1 MGARRGPARS
11 ATLLSDRSAGKI
23 FGSSDEIACVI
34 GFDGRIAEV
43 NAGWMRDL
51 GANIDKAG
59 SVMYVDLV
67 HPDDRE
73 CTVRSIQALKTGK
86 LSTTEIENRFRRED
100 GTYRLVRWHYNVER
114 SEELLY
120 GLGHDITDLKT
131 RQADLDADA
140 QTRQADLDTDAR
152 YRLIV
157 DATEALAIT
166 DANDIYTY
174 VSPGFLPLLGYLPEE
189 LIGKPVTS
197 LIHQEDRAV
206 AAASRKQAARTAGT
220 HSVSLRFRR
229 KDGSYAW
236 IESRTMSVFDPTTGA
251 LRETQAV
258 MRDISE
264 RKEAQLA
271 VERQAVTDALTGLDN
286 RLLLN
291 DRLNQALRR
300 LRRTPGLV
308 GVLMLDLDHFKVIND
323 TLGHQIGD
331 GVLVAVARRLQGLA
345 RPDDTVARFGGDE
358 FVIVVQGMRTTADLT
373 AFAERIVA
381 GLREPLKIGD
391 EEIVNTVS
399 VGIAVT
405 SMSDHLPADLIREA
419 DLALYRAKGSGRD
432 RHEVYGEALQVR
444 AIERLETERLLRR
457 AITDKRL
464 VIEYQPI
471 IDLATGLA
479 VEAEALLRVDDSD
492 RGLLMPADFLSVAEE
507 SGLLPQMDDW
517 MRTSALTQFS
527 AWRSNPALSA
537 IACIAVNAT
546 ARELVNGEFASVL
559 ADRLLE
565 TNLEG
570 RHVAIEVTEHVLLQT
585 SNSAMTSLADLRSL
599 GVHIG
604 LDDFG
609 MGYSALSYLQAY
621 PLDYLKI
628 DRSFVERMGSDRRSS
643 SIIAAMIQ
651 LAHAMDLVV
660 VAEGIETEDQLSKL
674 RSLGCD
680 RGQGY
685 VFSRPVGA
693 VAFAQFLEAQA
704 A

>member
-23 FGSSDEIACVI
+23 FGSSDEIACVF

-51 GANIDKAG
+51 GDNIDKAG

-73 CTVRSIQALKTGK
+73 ATVRRIQALKTGK
-86 LSTTEIENRFRRED
+86 LSAAEIENRFRRED
-100 GTYRLVRWHYNVER
+100 GSYRLLRWHYNVER
-114 SEELLY
+114 SEELVY
-120 GLGHDITDLKT
+120 ALGHDITDAKT
-131 RQADLDADA
+131 READLDA
-140 QTRQADLDTDAR
+140 DAR

-157 DATEALAIT
+157 DATEALAVT
-166 DANDIYTY
+166 DANEVYTY
-174 VSPGFLPLLGYLPEE
+174 VSPGFLPLLGYAPED
-189 LIGKPVTS
+189 LIGKPVAS

-206 AAASRKQAARTAGT
+206 AAASRKQAARTAEA

-229 KDGSYAW
+229 KDGSFAW
-236 IESRTMSVFDPTTGA
+236 IESRTMSVFDPATGA

-323 TLGHQIGD
+323 TLGHQVGD
-331 GVLVAVARRLQGLA
+331 GVLVAVAHRLQGLA

-358 FVIVVQGMRTTADLT
+358 FVIVVQGMRTTSDLT
-373 AFAERIVA
+373 AFAERIVT
-381 GLREPLKIGD
+381 GLREPLRIGD
-391 EEIVNTVS
+391 EEIVTTVS

-432 RHEVYGEALQVR
+432 RHEVYGEALQIR
-444 AIERLETERLLRR
+444 AVERLETERLLRR

-471 IDLATGLA
+471 IDLATGMA

-507 SGLLPQMDDW
+507 SGLLPAMDDW

-527 AWRSNPALSA
+527 AWRSNPALNA
-537 IACIAVNAT
+537 IGCIAVNAT

-559 ADRLLE
+559 ADRLRE
-565 TNLEG
+565 TELEG
-570 RHVAIEVTEHVLLQT
+570 RHLAIEVTEHVLLQT

-628 DRSFVERMGSDRRSS
+628 DRSFIERMGSDRRSS

-660 VAEGIETEDQLSKL
+660 VAEGIETQDQLSKL
-674 RSLGCD
+674 RALGCD

-693 VAFAQFLEAQA
+693 VAFAQYLQAQA

>member
-1 MGARRGPARS
+1 MGARRGPVRS

-23 FGSSDEIACVI
+23 FGSSDEIACVS

-43 NAGWMRDL
+43 TAGWMRDL

-73 CTVRSIQALKTGK
+73 RTVRRIQELKTGS
-86 LSTTEIENRFRRED
+86 LSATEIENRFRRED
-100 GTYRLVRWHYNVER
+100 GSYRLLRWHYNVER

-120 GLGHDITDLKT
+120 ALGHDITDAKT
-131 RQADLDADA
+131 RESDLDADA
-140 QTRQADLDTDAR
+140 H

-157 DATEALAIT
+157 DATEALAVT
-166 DANDIYTY
+166 DANEVYTY
-174 VSPGFLPLLGYLPEE
+174 VSPGFLPLLGYAPED
-189 LIGKPVTS
+189 LIGKPVAS

-206 AAASRKQAARTAGT
+206 AAAARKQPPRAPGA

-236 IESRTMSVFDPTTGA
+236 IESRTMSVFDPATGA

-323 TLGHQIGD
+323 TLGHQVGD
-331 GVLVAVARRLQGLA
+331 GVLVAVAHRLQGLA

-358 FVIVVQGMRTTADLT
+358 FVIVVQGMRTTSDLT
-373 AFAERIVA
+373 AFAERIVT

-492 RGLLMPADFLSVAEE
+492 RGLLMP
-507 SGLLPQMDDW
+507 
-517 MRTSALTQFS
+517 
-527 AWRSNPALSA
+527 
-537 IACIAVNAT
+537 I
-546 ARELVNGEFASVL
+546 
-559 ADRLLE
+559 
-565 TNLEG
+565 
-570 RHVAIEVTEHVLLQT
+570 
-585 SNSAMTSLADLRSL
+585 
-599 GVHIG
+599 
-604 LDDFG
+604 
-609 MGYSALSYLQAY
+609 
-621 PLDYLKI
+621 
-628 DRSFVERMGSDRRSS
+628 
-643 SIIAAMIQ
+643 
-651 LAHAMDLVV
+651 
-660 VAEGIETEDQLSKL
+660 
-674 RSLGCD
+674 
-680 RGQGY
+680 
-685 VFSRPVGA
+685 
-693 VAFAQFLEAQA
+693 
-704 A
+704 

>member
-23 FGSSDEIACVI
+23 IGSSADIACAF

-73 CTVRSIQALKTGK
+73 CTARRIQALKTGK
-86 LSTTEIENRFRRED
+86 LSTAEIENRFRRED
-100 GTYRLVRWHYNVER
+100 GSYRLLHWHYNVDR
-114 SEELLY
+114 SEKLLY
-120 GLGHDITDLKT
+120 GLAQDITDT
-131 RQADLDADA
+131 HTGQAELDA
-140 QTRQADLDTDAR
+140 DAR

-157 DATEALAIT
+157 DATEALAVT
-166 DANDIYTY
+166 DANEIYTY
-174 VSPGFLPLLGYLPEE
+174 VSPGFLPLLGYAPED
-189 LIGKPVTS
+189 LIGKPVAS

-206 AAASRKQAARTAGT
+206 AAASRKQAARTAGA

-300 LRRTPGLV
+300 LRRNPGLV

-323 TLGHQIGD
+323 TLGHQVGD
-331 GVLVAVARRLQGLA
+331 GVLVAVAHRLQRLA

-358 FVIVVQGMRTTADLT
+358 FVIVVQGMRTTSDLT
-373 AFAERIVA
+373 AFADRIVT

-399 VGIAVT
+399 IGIAVT

-457 AITDKRL
+457 AISDKRL

-492 RGLLMPADFLSVAEE
+492 RGLLLPAEFLSVAEE

-585 SNSAMTSLADLRSL
+585 SNSAMTSLAALRDL

-628 DRSFVERMGSDRRSS
+628 DRSFVERVRL
-643 SIIAAMIQ
+643 Q
-651 LAHAMDLVV
+651 V
-660 VAEGIETEDQLSKL
+660 
-674 RSLGCD
+674 
-680 RGQGY
+680 
-685 VFSRPVGA
+685 
-693 VAFAQFLEAQA
+693 
-704 A
+704 

>member
-1 MGARRGPARS
+1 
-11 ATLLSDRSAGKI
+11 LLSDRSAGKI

-51 GANIDKAG
+51 GDNIDKAG

-73 CTVRSIQALKTGK
+73 STVRRIQALKTGR
-86 LSTTEIENRFRRED
+86 LSAAEIENRFRRED
-100 GTYRLVRWHYNVER
+100 GSYRLLRWHYNVER

-120 GLGHDITDLKT
+120 ALGHDITDAKP

-140 QTRQADLDTDAR
+140 R
-152 YRLIV
+152 YRLMV
-157 DATEALAIT
+157 DATEALAVT

-174 VSPGFLPLLGYLPEE
+174 VSPGFLPLLGYAPED
-189 LIGKPVTS
+189 LIGKPVAS

-206 AAASRKQAARTAGT
+206 ATASRKQAARTIGA

-236 IESRTMSVFDPTTGA
+236 IESRTMSVFDPATGA

-258 MRDISE
+258 MRDISD

-331 GVLVAVARRLQGLA
+331 GVLVAVAHRLQGLA

-358 FVIVVQGMRTTADLT
+358 FVIVVQGMRTTSDLT
-373 AFAERIVA
+373 AFAERIVT

-492 RGLLMPADFLSVAEE
+492 RGVLLPAEFLSVAEE
-507 SGLLPQMDDW
+507 SGLLPVMDEW

-537 IACIAVNAT
+537 IGCIAVNAT

-570 RHVAIEVTEHVLLQT
+570 RHLAIEVTEHVLLQT
-585 SNSAMTSLADLRSL
+585 SNSAMTSLAALRDL

-693 VAFAQFLEAQA
+693 LAFAQFLEAQA

>member
-358 FVIVVQGMRTTADLT
+358 FVIVVQGMRTTSDLT
-373 AFAERIVA
+373 SFAERIVT
-381 GLREPLKIGD
+381 GMREPLRIGD
-391 EEIVNTVS
+391 EEIVTTVS

-405 SMSDHLPADLIREA
+405 SMPDHLPADLIREA

-432 RHEVYGEALQVR
+432 RHEVFGEALQIR
-444 AIERLETERLLRR
+444 AVERLERINRTLSLIPSDRR
-457 AITDKRL
+457 ARQPL
-464 VIEYQPI
+464 RVIPLTVLRPSC
-471 IDLATGLA
+471 DLGQQAIELLHRVPFPVRHLLKGLGA
-479 VEAEALLRVDDSD
+479 SDHSGWDLLSYLFFDSGYTTKLLQLGYDDTMGHWQQAPPDTIEALLGVM
-492 RGLLMPADFLSVAEE
+492 G
-507 SGLLPQMDDW
+507 
-517 MRTSALTQFS
+517 
-527 AWRSNPALSA
+527 
-537 IACIAVNAT
+537 AT
-546 ARELVNGEFASVL
+546 ADEPAPG
-559 ADRLLE
+559 
-565 TNLEG
+565 
-570 RHVAIEVTEHVLLQT
+570 
-585 SNSAMTSLADLRSL
+585 
-599 GVHIG
+599 
-604 LDDFG
+604 
-609 MGYSALSYLQAY
+609 
-621 PLDYLKI
+621 P
-628 DRSFVERMGSDRRSS
+628 
-643 SIIAAMIQ
+643 
-651 LAHAMDLVV
+651 VV
-660 VAEGIETEDQLSKL
+660 VISPG
-674 RSLGCD
+674 
-680 RGQGY
+680 
-685 VFSRPVGA
+685 RPVA
-693 VAFAQFLEAQA
+693 VLGTGRLTLEDGTALDVHGEAPPDLPLGYHRFESEDGSGDKRVIITASLSSGITLYQRFSVRNRY
-704 A
+704 